1 MSSSIPQENSIQE
14 RQCIISQAAARGLQL
29 SEDGRIWVPINSE
42 SSNHPLNQSNV
53 KTVKKLPSDISLNDS
68 NVIIVKNGSQ
78 LSNSDATGITILYL
92 FLALMPILCVIFV
105 IFLARLFWD
114 ISGLSCY
121 GGGC

>member
-1 MSSSIPQENSIQE
+1 M
-14 RQCIISQAAARGLQL
+14 
-29 SEDGRIWVPINSE
+29 PINSE